1 MDQGDLCNIWD
12 VSVFIFR
19 IMISIGLL
27 LNSFPLGRVFLTS
40 RNYKLS
46 EKFPVVLKK
55 WKSMRICLYFP
66 LKLDMKVVNICKHEL
81 CRQGN
86 GSHPGLFYPTFRQLQ
101 MTIQP
106 FWACST
112 GQSCQTSPFQVEE
125 PKLLFQWPL
134 LNTMKMIHDSM

>member
-19 IMISIGLL
+19 MISISLL
-27 LNSFPLGRVFLTS
+27 CNSFPLGGVFLTS

-46 EKFPVVLKK
+46 GKFPVVLK
-55 WKSMRICLYFP
+55 WKSMRICLYFS
-66 LKLDMKVVNICKHEL
+66 LKLDMKVVNICKHGL

-86 GSHPGLFYPTFRQLQ
+86 GSHPGLFYPTFRQLW

-112 GQSCQTSPFQVEE
+112 GQSCQTFQVEE
-125 PKLLFQWPL
+125 PKFLFQRSL
-134 LNTMKMIHDSM
+134 LNTVKMIHDSM